1 MEEFGFSEFQ
11 EVFSAELKAYGFE
24 TEDELL
30 PYSNRLA
37 AAARQNQKTAS
48 ANLQTIT
55 ETLSQY
61 QNAKII
67 YQTVYN
73 ATDTIKNFNDLSLK
87 RQSAYNGVRNPI
99 RTVVTNYLNQLLH
112 EKAETENII
121 LVDTFSGFA
130 GLAYQY
136 TNLNDLDMNPTA
148 EGHIWIADAVMEAA
162 GLEKK
167 ETEPTETTTN
177 APETTTSTT
186 TTSTTTTP
194 ETTTTSTTTTSTTT
208 TSMTT
213 TSTTTTSTTTTSMTT
228 TSTTTTSTTT
238 TSTTTTSTTT
248 TSSTTTAPET
258 TTTIPPKKFTPGDLN
273 QDGEIDAADA
283 AELLK
288 AAANLGAGHASG
300 LSPELEQAA
309 NVNGDSNIDAADAAV
324 ILIYA
329 AGKGSGTITAEF
341 EDYLKTL

>member
-1 MEEFGFSEFQ
+1 M
-11 EVFSAELKAYGFE
+11 
-24 TEDELL
+24 
-30 PYSNRLA
+30 
-37 AAARQNQKTAS
+37 
-48 ANLQTIT
+48 
-55 ETLSQY
+55 
-61 QNAKII
+61 
-67 YQTVYN
+67 
-73 ATDTIKNFNDLSLK
+73 SLK

-208 TSMTT
+208 TS
-213 TSTTTTSTTTTSMTT
+213 
-228 TSTTTTSTTT
+228 
-238 TSTTTTSTTT
+238 TTTTSTTT

-283 AELLK
+283 AEFLK

-329 AGKGSGTITAEF
+329 AGKGSGTITVEF